1 MNIYTKVLKMGFFG
15 TSREDLE
22 KIKRLE
28 SENSS
33 LKNELE
39 QLNDQLRESQNR
51 ENQENALSE
60 EEHAKMRI
68 VNLLLKSYKSGVSFT
83 RKIMESVEEQLQVAG
98 DFNIRTSKRIDTI
111 QEDSHFISN
120 SIEKIS
126 QEAQNLTNGA
136 ESLNNSVSSIG
147 DIINL
152 IKDISDQTNL
162 LALNAAI
169 EAARA
174 GEHGRGF
181 AVVADEVR
189 KLAERTQKATNEVEI
204 SIGQLKQ
211 STGEIQDISNL
222 FVENSDAMGN
232 KLSSFFKELDFV
244 ISNSHDIS
252 NITENSTNEIAVGT
266 GKIDHILFK
275 LDSYNTYINNE
286 TTTLGDENS
295 CRFGKWFAT
304 NKEKIKSEAKTVN
317 DVNRHHGIVHQGARE
332 AVKLWKEGKY
342 SNAIDLMEKVEH
354 SSETGF
360 EELYAAF
367 VKNRKEVTH
376 K

>member
-1 MNIYTKVLKMGFFG
+1 MGFFG

-28 SENSS
+28 EKNSS
-33 LKNELE
+33 LQDEIE
-39 QLNDQLRESQNR
+39 QLNAQVLQAMEK
-51 ENQENALSE
+51 ENQNIALCEKADSKE
-60 EEHAKMRI
+60 RI
-68 VNLLLKSYKSGVSFT
+68 VQLLLKSYKSGVTFT
-83 RKIMESVEEQLQVAG
+83 REIMESAEEQLNVAG
-98 DFNIRTSKRIDTI
+98 ELNERTSKRIDTV
-111 QEDSHFISN
+111 QEDSRFISE
-120 SIEKIS
+120 SIDKIA

-136 ESLNNSVSSIG
+136 TSLNESVSSIG

-211 STGEIQDISNL
+211 NTGEIQDISNL
-222 FVENSDAMGN
+222 FVDNSEAMGS
-232 KLSSFFKELDFV
+232 KLTSFFEELEFV
-244 ISNSHDIS
+244 ISNSHNIS
-252 NITENSTNEIAVGT
+252 SITENITNEIGIGT

-275 LDSYNTYINNE
+275 LQAYNTYINSQNE
-286 TTTLGDENS
+286 TLGDENS
-295 CRFGKWFAT
+295 CRFGKWFAI
-304 NKEKIKSEAKTVN
+304 NKEKIKSETKVIN
-317 DVNRHHGIVHQGARE
+317 DVSKHHATVHQGATE
-332 AVKLWKEGKY
+332 AVKLWKEGNFT
-342 SNAIDLMEKVEH
+342 NAIDVMTKVEN
-354 SSETGF
+354 SSEVGF

-367 VKNRKEVTH
+367 VKHRKEVN
-376 K
+376 

>member
-1 MNIYTKVLKMGFFG
+1 MGIFG
-15 TSREDLE
+15 TSRADLE
-22 KIKRLE
+22 KIRKLE
-28 SENSS
+28 DKNNS
-33 LKNELE
+33 LQNEIE
-39 QLNDQLRESQNR
+39 QLNNQLRESEYR
-51 ENQENALSE
+51 GSQECKLSE
-60 EEHAKMRI
+60 EEEAKEQI
-68 VNLLLKSYKSGVSFT
+68 VDLLLKSYRSGVTFT
-83 RKIMESVEEQLQVAG
+83 REIMESAEEQLLIAG
-98 DFNIRTSKRIDTI
+98 DFNNRTSKRIDTV
-111 QEDSHFISN
+111 QEDSRFISESVEN
-120 SIEKIS
+120 IA

-136 ESLNNSVSSIG
+136 EALNNSVSSIG

-222 FVENSDAMGN
+222 FVENSDAMGD
-232 KLSSFFKELDFV
+232 KLSSFFEELDFV

-252 NITENSTNEIAVGT
+252 SVTENITNEIAVGT
-266 GKIDHILFK
+266 GKLDHILFK
-275 LDSYNTYINNE
+275 LDGYNSYINNE
-286 TTTLGDENS
+286 NVSLGDENS

-304 NKEKIKSEAKTVN
+304 NKEKIKSETKTVN
-317 DVNRHHGIVHQGARE
+317 EVNRHHGIVHQGVRE
-332 AVKLWKEGKY
+332 AVKLWKEG
-342 SNAIDLMEKVEH
+342 NFRHAIDLIAKVEE
-354 SSETGF
+354 SSEVGF

-367 VKNRKEVTH
+367 VKNRQEITRK
-376 K
+376 

>member
-1 MNIYTKVLKMGFFG
+1 MGIFG

-22 KIKRLE
+22 KIKKLE
-28 SENSS
+28 ERNSS
-33 LKNELE
+33 LEEEIERLQSQLSEVEQNSRENSTHNAELE
-39 QLNDQLRESQNR
+39 
-51 ENQENALSE
+51 
-60 EEHAKMRI
+60 AKERI
-68 VNLLLKSYKSGVSFT
+68 VQLLLKSYKSGVTFT
-83 RKIMESVEEQLQVAG
+83 REIMESAEEQLQLAG
-98 DFNIRTSKRIDTI
+98 DFNTRTSRRIDTV
-111 QEDSHFISN
+111 QEDSRFISD
-120 SIEKIS
+120 SIDKIS

-211 STGEIQDISNL
+211 STGEIQDISTL

-232 KLSSFFKELDFV
+232 KLSSFFEELDFV

-252 NITENSTNEIAVGT
+252 SVTENITNEIAVGT
-266 GKIDHILFK
+266 GKLDHIIFK

-286 TTTLGDENS
+286 NTTLGDENS
-295 CRFGKWFAT
+295 CRFGKWFAA
-304 NKEKIKSEAKTVN
+304 NKEKIKSETKVVN

-332 AVKLWKEGKY
+332 AVQLWKEGNFA
-342 SNAIDLMEKVEH
+342 NAIDLMAKVEE
-354 SSETGF
+354 SSEKAF
-360 EELYAAF
+360 EELYEAF
-367 VKNRKEVTH
+367 VKNRKEVTR